1 MLATSSTQEH
11 ALDTET
17 NSRSFSLGIKSRLLA
32 LEYLSPAD
40 QFPIRGREKSLDNR
54 SYLGIG
60 AHQHSGL
67 AELSR
72 APPGVPATLTT
83 TALIASAVARDQHL
97 IAEQLLVAVWTGNA
111 RSR

>member
-1 MLATSSTQEH
+1 M
-11 ALDTET
+11 
-17 NSRSFSLGIKSRLLA
+17 SFSIIAASQDDWVPTQIYQA
-32 LEYLSPAD
+32 LT
-40 QFPIRGREKSLDNR
+40 LDNQ

-72 APPGVPATLTT
+72 ARPGVSATLTT

-97 IAEQLLVAVWTGNA
+97 IADPEGPSSISRTGA
-111 RSR
+111 RRQYSRRRS

>member
-1 MLATSSTQEH
+1 MSRFFFFFFSVLGITPLASKMLATSSTQEH

-17 NSRSFSLGIKSRLLA
+17 DSRSFSLGIESRLLA

-60 AHQHSGL
+60 AHQHFALGGAVSD
-67 AELSR
+67 
-72 APPGVPATLTT
+72 PA
-83 TALIASAVARDQHL
+83 RRFR
-97 IAEQLLVAVWTGNA
+97 NA
-111 RSR
+111 HHHGF